1 MTYISTTLVLNAQN
15 EIQILIRLLTDMYS
29 PMGFCPAVTASN
41 VTTFPGSADALN
53 AFGLTSVNLGL
64 SSPLDLRANEKN

>member
-1 MTYISTTLVLNAQN
+1 MHSEHLCTVKS
-15 EIQILIRLLTDMYS
+15 YS

-41 VTTFPGSADALN
+41 VTTFPDSAVALN

-64 SSPLDLRANEKN
+64 SSPLDLRANKNIIIKILFNRST